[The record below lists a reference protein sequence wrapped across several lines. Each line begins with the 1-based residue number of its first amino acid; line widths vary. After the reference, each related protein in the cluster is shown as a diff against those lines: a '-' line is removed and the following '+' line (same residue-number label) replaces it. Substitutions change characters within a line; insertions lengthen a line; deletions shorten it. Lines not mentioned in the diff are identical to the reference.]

1 MTTTTTTTTTTT
13 ARVPAITADIFGSVL
28 TLTFADG
35 RVLTLDTATLTDDI
49 RHAAMLHG
57 LKQKLVDGAAIARNP
72 ETGRSATLDDKFNA
86 VREIYD
92 RITDPAA
99 PAWNKG
105 RSGGEGDGS
114 NTLLLRA
121 LCKMSGKSPA
131 VMAALLESKT
141 KEEKKALRAN
151 PKVAAIIAEI
161 QAERLAQQGIDGEA
175 LLDELL

>member
-1 MTTTTTTTTTTT
+1 MTTTTTTT
-13 ARVPAITADIFGSVL
+13 ARIPAITADIFSSTL
-28 TLTFADG
+28 MLTFSDG
-35 RVLTLDTATLTDDI
+35 RTLTLDAANLTDEI
-49 RHAAMLHG
+49 KQAAIMHG

-86 VREIYD
+86 VKEIYD
-92 RITDPAA
+92 RITDSAA

-105 RSGGEGDGS
+105 RSGGGEGDGG

-131 VMAALLESKT
+131 VMAALLEGKS

-151 PKVAAIIAEI
+151 PKVAAIIAEL
-161 QAERLAQQGIDGEA
+161 QSERLAQQGIDGDA

>member
-1 MTTTTTTTTTTT
+1 MNTTTTPA
-13 ARVPAITADIFGSVL
+13 ARIPAITADIFGNTL
-28 TLTFADG
+28 TLTFSDG
-35 RVLTLDTATLTDDI
+35 RVLALDAATLSDEI
-49 RHAAMLHG
+49 KQAAMMHG

-86 VREIYD
+86 VLEIYS
-92 RITDPAA
+92 RITDMTA

-105 RSGGEGDGS
+105 RMAGEGDGG

-131 VMAALLESKT
+131 VMAAALENKT
-141 KEEKKALRAN
+141 KAEKAALRTN
-151 PKVAAIIAEI
+151 PKVAAIIAEL
-161 QAERLAQQGIDGEA
+161 QAERLAQQGIDGAA

>member
-1 MTTTTTTTTTTT
+1 MNTTTTTTTTTT

-28 TLTFADG
+28 TLTFSDG
-35 RVLTLDTATLTDDI
+35 RALTLDASTLSDDI
-49 RHAAMLHG
+49 KQAAMMHG

-72 ETGRSATLDDKFNA
+72 ETGRSATLEDKFNA
-86 VREIYD
+86 VQEIYD
-92 RITDPAA
+92 RITDSAA

-105 RSGGEGDGS
+105 RTSGEGDGG

-131 VMAALLESKT
+131 VMAALLENKT

-151 PKVAAIIAEI
+151 PKVAAIIAEL
-161 QAERLAQQGIDGEA
+161 QSERLAQQGIDGDA

>member
-1 MTTTTTTTTTTT
+1 MNTTTTTT
-13 ARVPAITADIFGSVL
+13 ARIPAITADIFGDTL
-28 TLTFADG
+28 TLTFSDG
-35 RVLTLDTATLTDDI
+35 RVLTLDATTLTDEI
-49 RHAAMLHG
+49 KQAAMMHG

-72 ETGRSATLDDKFNA
+72 ETGRSATLEDKFNA
-86 VREIYD
+86 VKEIYD
-92 RITDPAA
+92 RITDSAA

-105 RSGGEGDGS
+105 RASGEGDGG

-131 VMAALLESKT
+131 VMAALLEAKT

>member
-1 MTTTTTTTTTTT
+1 MKDTTTTTPA
-13 ARVPAITADIFGSVL
+13 ARVPAITADIFGTVL
-28 TLTFADG
+28 TLTFSDG
-35 RVLTLDTATLTDDI
+35 RTLTVDAATLSDEI
-49 RHAAMLHG
+49 RRAAMMHG

-72 ETGRSATLDDKFNA
+72 ETGRSATLEDKFQA
-86 VREIYD
+86 VKEIFD
-92 RITDPAA
+92 RITDPSA

-105 RSGGEGDGS
+105 RSAGEGDGG

-121 LCKMSGKSPA
+121 LCKMSGKSPT
-131 VMAALLESKT
+131 VMAAALEAKT

-151 PKVAAIIAEI
+151 PKVAAVIAEL

>member
-1 MTTTTTTTTTTT
+1 MNTTTTPA
-13 ARVPAITADIFGSVL
+13 ARIPAITADIFGDTL
-28 TLTFADG
+28 TLTFSDG
-35 RVLTLDTATLTDDI
+35 RVLILDATTLTHEI
-49 RHAAMLHG
+49 KQAAMLHG

-72 ETGRSATLDDKFNA
+72 ETGRSATLEDKFNA
-86 VREIYD
+86 VKEIYD

-105 RSGGEGDGS
+105 RASGEGDGG

-131 VMAALLESKT
+131 VMAAALENKT

>member
-1 MTTTTTTTTTTT
+1 MENTTTTTPT
-13 ARVPAITADIFGSVL
+13 RIPAITADIFGNVL
-28 TLTFADG
+28 TLTFSDG
-35 RVLTLDTATLTDDI
+35 RVLTLDAATLTDEI
-49 RHAAMLHG
+49 RQAAMMHG

-86 VREIYD
+86 VKEIYE

-105 RSGGEGDGS
+105 RSGSGDGEG

-121 LCKMSGKSPA
+121 LCKMSGKTPA

-151 PKVAAIIAEI
+151 PKVAAVIAEL